1 MTRNRGVPAAS
12 GISFYYIK
20 YDLKYY
26 IYLKIHFQNFPEIR
40 LIDKDIIITYN
51 KSTKKRTDFR
61 ANKEDFVML
70 AVKSMSVRTNFK
82 EWCRKV
88 FNGETIIVS
97 RPKNENVVMVSEKK
111 YNELL
116 KAKRNAEY
124 LAMLD
129 KSLAEA
135 KSGGF
140 IVKSLEELEDYE

>member
-1 MTRNRGVPAAS
+1 
-12 GISFYYIK
+12 
-20 YDLKYY
+20 
-26 IYLKIHFQNFPEIR
+26 
-40 LIDKDIIITYN
+40 
-51 KSTKKRTDFR
+51 
-61 ANKEDFVML
+61 ML

-97 RPKNENVVMVSEKK
+97 RPKNENVVMVSEKE

-129 KSLAEA
+129 KSIAEA
-135 KSGGF
+135 EAGGF
-140 IVKSLEELEDYE
+140 VAKTIDELGAYE